1 VRPGPLVS
9 VILATYNWTSVLRYA
24 IRSVLWQTFTDWEL
38 LVVGDDCTD
47 DTAEVVASFKDP
59 RIRWHNLPENTGSQS
74 GPNNAGLAMAV
85 GKYVAYMHQDDLW
98 LPDHLAVLVDAL
110 EKGDAVLA
118 HTLALEVGPPPE
130 LGRWISGLPDGSG
143 EVTLITPVVM
153 HRTNRAREVGG
164 WRDWR
169 TVYEQPQTDF
179 FRRLLGRRTEPLT
192 LGELTVVKF
201 HSAHR
206 PNSYVERRADEQA
219 AYFARIQLEP
229 DFRYRELLAAVYTM
243 ARRQRPREFV
253 QRPEILSPG
262 WEVAQFRR
270 LRGLEQK
277 APPPGLWWSGRLRP
291 ALIRPLVRL
300 RNLVPL
306 RLRRP
311 LGHLIAEIG
320 EFVARSQV
328 PTPAARRRAGDG
340 LSPLGS
346 PRGPLRAPD
355 PQGHPSEQ
363 PFRQSDR
370 PGSS

>member
-1 VRPGPLVS
+1 
-9 VILATYNWTSVLRYA
+9 
-24 IRSVLWQTFTDWEL
+24 
-38 LVVGDDCTD
+38 
-47 DTAEVVASFKDP
+47 
-59 RIRWHNLPENTGSQS
+59 
-74 GPNNAGLAMAV
+74 
-85 GKYVAYMHQDDLW
+85 
-98 LPDHLAVLVDAL
+98 
-110 EKGDAVLA
+110 
-118 HTLALEVGPPPE
+118 
-130 LGRWISGLPDGSG
+130 
-143 EVTLITPVVM
+143 
-153 HRTNRAREVGG
+153 
-164 WRDWR
+164 
-169 TVYEQPQTDF
+169 
-179 FRRLLGRRTEPLT
+179 
-192 LGELTVVKF
+192 
-201 HSAHR
+201 
-206 PNSYVERRADEQA
+206 
-219 AYFARIQLEP
+219 
-229 DFRYRELLAAVYTM
+229 VYTM
-243 ARRQRPREFV
+243 ARCQRPREFV

-262 WEVAQFRR
+262 WEVVQFRR